1 MRQRGQE
8 GGGRASA
15 LGVQALA
22 CEHAHASSYNSFVC
36 TYNNHILPILM
47 APGPLHLSIKTPANH
62 LAIDELITNVH
73 SPWTVYICDQFI
85 NGLCPLKTDLVAA
98 AKVSL

>member
-1 MRQRGQE
+1 
-8 GGGRASA
+8 
-15 LGVQALA
+15 
-22 CEHAHASSYNSFVC
+22 
-36 TYNNHILPILM
+36 M

-85 NGLCPLKTDLVAA
+85 NGLCPLKTDLVAV